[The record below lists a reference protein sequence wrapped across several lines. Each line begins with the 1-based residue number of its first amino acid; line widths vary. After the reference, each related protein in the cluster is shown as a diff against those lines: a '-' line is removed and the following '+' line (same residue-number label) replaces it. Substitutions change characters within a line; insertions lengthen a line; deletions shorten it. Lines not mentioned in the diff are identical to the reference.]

1 MQSAVAA
8 RSPAFS
14 PRFSFATVND
24 PPPFGY
30 AGMVCP
36 YEIATSR
43 RTTAIAA
50 VMGPMNPRAPA
61 PRGIKTVSAASGPY
75 DADASASSPSTGT
88 AGTTP
93 IRSASCSS
101 DRSGRPKRKWTRR
114 IRTQAYSR
122 RDRRPPRGRYLE
134 SFADAGAGQ
143 APPRI
148 HDVPERADDRQ
159 VMDRQPPQPDVRRR
173 VLALEAEEQRAEGVQ
188 LDVRRV
194 GELDHPIALAR
205 GERDDQL
212 AGRGSVERA
221 ADLDCAFE
229 ARHGIGGLHAL
240 RASPNGRVRAMR
252 HPASV
257 MARTPHL
264 RIAPVG
270 VFPTQRTA
278 QLLRGGRDAR
288 RFDPGQAAGARAAI
302 HPGHDRGP
310 FGRARRLRAVRLPTH
325 CRVQRHLQERAS
337 PLREGAVRSRA
348 APARLFRGAPHDARR
363 VPPAGPAS
371 FDIRRVCEPDLA
383 ARGLG
388 DDAPRRRVPDRRV
401 PGDPGGGGAR
411 MACDRAGNRNAPALR
426 GRLVR
431 DSHTAT
437 APEGAGPWRAPPARA

>member
-114 IRTQAYSR
+114 IARKDTHDALAVPG
-122 RDRRPPRGRYLE
+122 DRYLE
-134 SFADAGAGQ
+134 SFADGGARQ

-148 HDVPERADDRQ
+148 HHVPERADDRQ
-159 VMDRQPPQPDVRRR
+159 VMDREPPQPDVRRR
-173 VLALEAEEQRAEGVQ
+173 VLALEAEGQRAEGVQ

-212 AGRGSVERA
+212 AGRGSVEGA
-221 ADLDCAFE
+221 AEFDCAFE
-229 ARHGIGGLHAL
+229 ARRGIGGLHAL
-240 RASPNGRVRAMR
+240 RASPNDGGAGNAATCVGNGTYGAL
-252 HPASV
+252 ANC
-257 MARTPHL
+257 
-264 RIAPVG
+264 APG
-270 VFPTQRTA
+270 VLPTQ
-278 QLLRGGRDAR
+278 
-288 RFDPGQAAGARAAI
+288 
-302 HPGHDRGP
+302 
-310 FGRARRLRAVRLPTH
+310 
-325 CRVQRHLQERAS
+325 S
-337 PLREGAVRSRA
+337 
-348 APARLFRGAPHDARR
+348 
-363 VPPAGPAS
+363 
-371 FDIRRVCEPDLA
+371 
-383 ARGLG
+383 
-388 DDAPRRRVPDRRV
+388 
-401 PGDPGGGGAR
+401 
-411 MACDRAGNRNAPALR
+411 
-426 GRLVR
+426 
-431 DSHTAT
+431 
-437 APEGAGPWRAPPARA
+437 

>member
-134 SFADAGAGQ
+134 SFADAGARQ
-143 APPRI
+143 APSGI

-159 VMDRQPPQPDVRRR
+159 VMDREPPQPDVRRR

-240 RASPNGRVRAMR
+240 RASPN
-252 HPASV
+252 
-257 MARTPHL
+257 
-264 RIAPVG
+264 
-270 VFPTQRTA
+270 
-278 QLLRGGRDAR
+278 RGGAGNAATCVGNGTYTALANCSPGGFPDPAHRATSAR
-288 RFDPGQAAGARAAI
+288 RTRC
-302 HPGHDRGP
+302 
-310 FGRARRLRAVRLPTH
+310 PT
-325 CRVQRHLQERAS
+325 
-337 PLREGAVRSRA
+337 
-348 APARLFRGAPHDARR
+348 
-363 VPPAGPAS
+363 VPPRTS
-371 FDIRRVCEPDLA
+371 RRSSSSNSP
-383 ARGLG
+383 
-388 DDAPRRRVPDRRV
+388 
-401 PGDPGGGGAR
+401 
-411 MACDRAGNRNAPALR
+411 
-426 GRLVR
+426 
-431 DSHTAT
+431 
-437 APEGAGPWRAPPARA
+437 